1 MGDQSIETTK
11 IVSRKTV
18 PTKTVP
24 TNFNKKEIACKT
36 KKFFI
41 LLTILLITV
50 ALLIAVSIY
59 FYLIKYQTKQQHLLS
74 YHVTKTKLKNVLF

>member
-36 KKFFI
+36 KKILYFTYHFI
-41 LLTILLITV
+41 NYC
-50 ALLIAVSIY
+50 SI
-59 FYLIKYQTKQQHLLS
+59 IDS
-74 YHVTKTKLKNVLF
+74 C